1 MEATGRP
8 QSEAWAC
15 ILDQEMVDRSAL
27 FNNLRVSQSSN
38 YLRWEGPI
46 HPRISIKSFLAYHW
60 SWARNSSYAIR
71 SSLQVEVSRKN
82 LQGWS
87 RLRSQDTDAAKLA
100 RVAQQGVRYEPS
112 VKLQSGPFQA
122 SKPTVCTIGS
132 LDRKLVDEEFLSLL
146 GQRYIST
153 EHGTRTKCRKRR
165 VRSSTTFVGS
175 TSILLKDITRARVT
189 KFSMIMR
196 PSLSYSLG
204 GAHSLRRPVPVI
216 VRI

>member
-165 VRSSTTFVGS
+165 VRRFADSVLVVKNVELTKRRVRLLSSGVHQS
-175 TSILLKDITRARVT
+175 C
-189 KFSMIMR
+189 
-196 PSLSYSLG
+196 
-204 GAHSLRRPVPVI
+204 
-216 VRI
+216 